1 VIESAV
7 RPASPRAEQRG
18 RVMRALRSPS
28 TMLSLLRARLAL
40 RRCNR
45 APLSVR
51 VRGRVHI
58 ENYGCIELGER
69 LRFDG
74 RTVPVELAAFGGALT
89 IGDGTF
95 LNYGVS
101 ISAHER
107 VAIGRDVLIGNYA
120 MIMDN
125 DYHNPAD
132 HAETGRSAPITVEDG
147 AWIGARAIVLKG
159 VRIGAGAA
167 VAAGA
172 VVTKDVA
179 PHTMVAGVPAAF
191 VKSL

>member
-1 VIESAV
+1 MIESAV
-7 RPASPRAEQRG
+7 RPASTGSAQRR
-18 RVMRALRSPS
+18 RVLRALRSPS
-28 TMLSLLRARLAL
+28 TMLSLLRARVAL
-40 RRCNR
+40 RTCNR
-45 APLSVR
+45 APLSIR
-51 VRGRVHI
+51 VRGRVRV
-58 ENYGCIELGER
+58 ENYGCIELGQR

-74 RTVPVELAAFGGALT
+74 RTVPVELAAFGGTLT
-89 IGDGTF
+89 VGDGTF

-101 ISAHER
+101 ISACER

-125 DYHNPAD
+125 DYHDPGD
-132 HAETGRSAPITVEDG
+132 HAAPGRSAPIIIEDK

-179 PHTMVAGVPAAF
+179 PRTMVAGVPAVF
-191 VKSL
+191 VKTL